1 VAGAGS
7 RGYTRD
13 MKAPF
18 TRLFAGCVSLAFLA
32 TLGAGLLAGC
42 GDPAPQPSPTAGKI
56 VATVNG
62 APVTRAAVQRA
73 KDAALLTGTALDDKQ
88 ALRQVVGEELVR
100 QEAERLGVSVT
111 KNMVTERVAKVATAA
126 GGLET
131 LKSQLA
137 ASGLTMADLS
147 ASVESV
153 LLGEQVE
160 AVKFA
165 DLRATRAEAR
175 AYYDKNRTL
184 FSTPAAVDLGD
195 IAVRTEAIAQ
205 SVVDRIAAGQSF
217 ESAARQFSA
226 DPELKSAS
234 GRLGWVQL
242 SSLPAPARKAL
253 GRLKV
258 AEMSAPLQVGPL
270 WHVFKLYGRRAASHR
285 PFAAVAQVVADEL
298 TRRQR
303 SEALAKW
310 VDQQRKTAE
319 IVLAKGS

>member
-1 VAGAGS
+1 
-7 RGYTRD
+7 
-13 MKAPF
+13 MKAPL
-18 TRLFAGCVSLAFLA
+18 TRLFAGCASLAFLA
-32 TLGAGLLAGC
+32 ALGAGLLAGC

-62 APVTRAAVQRA
+62 APVTRADIQRA

-137 ASGLTMADLS
+137 ASGLTMA
-147 ASVESV
+147 
-153 LLGEQVE
+153 
-160 AVKFA
+160 
-165 DLRATRAEAR
+165 EAR
-175 AYYDKNRTL
+175 AYYDKNLTL

-205 SVVDRIAAGQSF
+205 SVVDRIAAGQPF

-226 DPELKSAS
+226 DPELKSAN

-258 AEMSAPLQVGPL
+258 GEMSAPLQVGPM
-270 WHVFKLYGRRAASHR
+270 WHIFKLYGRRAASHR
-285 PFAAVAQVVADEL
+285 PFADVAQVVVNEL

>member
-1 VAGAGS
+1 VAGAGIG
-7 RGYTRD
+7 RYTRR
-13 MKAPF
+13 MKVPVK
-18 TRLFAGCVSLAFLA
+18 RLVAGCASLAFVA
-32 TLGAGLLAGC
+32 AAGVGLLDGC
-42 GDPAPQPSPTAGKI
+42 GVPAPHPSPTAAI
-56 VATVNG
+56 VATVDG
-62 APVTRAAVQRA
+62 APVTRADVQGA

-88 ALRQVVGEELVR
+88 ALRQVIGEELVR
-100 QEAERLGVSVT
+100 QEAKRLGVSVT
-111 KNMVTERVAKVATAA
+111 RNMVTERLAKVAAAA

-131 LKSQLA
+131 LKSRLA
-137 ASGLTMADLS
+137 AARLSMADLS
-147 ASVESV
+147 ASIESV
-153 LLGEQVE
+153 LLGEQLE

-175 AYYDKNRTL
+175 AYYDKNLTL
-184 FSTPAAVDLGD
+184 FSTPAAADLGD

-205 SVVDRIAAGQSF
+205 SIVDRIAAGQPF
-217 ESAARQFSA
+217 DSAARQFSA

-258 AEMSAPLQVGPL
+258 GEMTAPLQVGPM
-270 WHVFKLYGRRAASHR
+270 WHVFKLYGRRSASTR
-285 PFAAVAQVVADEL
+285 SFAAVVQAVTDEL

-310 VDQQRKTAE
+310 VDQQRETAD